1 MIKRVGIMQWQD
13 VLADKSLRDLPY
25 KIELNQYGKI
35 EMSPASFTH
44 SHLRGTLAF
53 LLSTQLVGEVFTKLA
68 IITDKGV
75 KVPDVAWS
83 SDDYYQR
90 HKNDLAATAA
100 PEICVEIISPSNSQ
114 KEMRAKVKIYL
125 KAGAIEV
132 WLINEQGAVQYFDSH
147 GQRETSSFNVN
158 LDPLK

>member
-1 MIKRVGIMQWQD
+1 MQWQD

-25 KIELNQYGKI
+25 KIELNQYGNI

-44 SHLRGTLAF
+44 SRYQGKLAA
-53 LLSTQLVGEVFTKLA
+53 LLSKQLGGEVFTELA

-83 SDDYYQR
+83 SDDYFQR
-90 HKNDLAATAA
+90 HKNDIAATAA
-100 PEICVEIISPSNSQ
+100 PEICIEIISPSNSQ
-114 KEMRAKVKIYL
+114 KEMREKIKYYL

-132 WLINEQGAVQYFDSH
+132 WLVNEQGEVHYFDSE
-147 GQRETSSFNVN
+147 GQQKSSRFDVK
-158 LDPLK
+158 LEQLK